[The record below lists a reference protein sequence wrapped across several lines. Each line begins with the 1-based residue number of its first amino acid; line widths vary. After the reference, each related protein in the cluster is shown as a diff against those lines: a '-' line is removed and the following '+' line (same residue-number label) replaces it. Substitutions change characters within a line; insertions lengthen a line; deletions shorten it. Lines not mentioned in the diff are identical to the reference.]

1 MNMIPRILRVRPAA
15 AVVLSAGLALAT
27 ADARAAVE
35 LKSPDGAFV
44 VTFDVKD
51 AGAPGAPV
59 YRVDWKGRPLIVES
73 RLGLEIEDAPLVSG
87 LAISG

>member
-1 MNMIPRILRVRPAA
+1 MTTIPGILPSRPVAA
-15 AVVLSAGLALAT
+15 ALLLAGLALAT

-51 AGAPGAPV
+51 AGAPGARCRSP
-59 YRVDWKGRPLIVES
+59 S
-73 RLGLEIEDAPLVSG
+73 APTTRASPS
-87 LAISG
+87 ARRCRSSPASTQ